1 MQRLSRLR
9 EQLVAPTQVEERV
22 GVGRLQPR
30 GRAELLRRLRVP
42 ARGEEEIR
50 VN

>member
-1 MQRLSRLR
+1 MRVRVRVRVRVTS
-9 EQLVAPTQVEERV
+9 QVEERV

-30 GRAELLRRLRVP
+30 GRAELLRRLRMP

-50 VN
+50 AD